1 MAQSLKIIVA
11 DDSAVDAEL
20 VLRQLRRDGFEIDAT
35 VVNTEAAYLA
45 GIHAELDLIIS
56 DYDMGAFSGLH
67 ALELLKK
74 RGLDVPFILISG
86 TVGEELA
93 VEAIKKGASDYLM
106 KDRLARLGSSVT
118 QALEQCR
125 LRRERAQMDSVLLQS
140 QNDFRLLFKSNPMPM
155 WVYDQETL
163 RFLAVNDAAV
173 RHYGYSREEFLG
185 MTIKDIHPSEDVS
198 VLHSSL
204 SGKAKSD
211 MVATAAWKH
220 RKKNGEVIFVE
231 ITPHEFIFGGRPAK
245 LILANDVTVQRE
257 SVLAL
262 SESEQRFRQ
271 LAENIAEVFWM
282 VDPTSKKML
291 YVSPAYE
298 EIWGR
303 SCESLYR
310 DPLDWADAVHP
321 EDRERVLEAV
331 LHKLDIP
338 GGYDETYRIV
348 RPDGSLRWVRDRSFP
363 LKDAKGRVYRI
374 VGTAQDITEWR
385 KLEEQFRQAQ
395 KLEAIGTLAGGI
407 AHDFNNILG
416 AIIGYVELTKL
427 TLVDN
432 PTGGQH
438 LDMVLQAAQRAAA
451 LVRQILAFS
460 RQQDQQRVSVQLR
473 QVVAEPIKLLRAT
486 IPANI
491 EFDVS
496 FAADL
501 PIVQADPTQV
511 HQVVMNLC
519 TNAAHAM
526 RDRPGRLGVKLEKFL
541 MDARQSEVGV
551 RLKPGLY
558 VRMSISDTGCG
569 MEKATQDRIFEP
581 FFTTKAPGEGTGLG
595 LSVVHGIMQSHEGA
609 IAVHSLPGQGTR
621 FDLYFPADGTVS
633 LEKPAPDRPEIQRG
647 AGERVLFVDDEPPLA
662 QLANAVLETLNYRA
676 TSVCSA
682 VEALELLR
690 ANPQAF
696 DVVITDLSMPGMM
709 GTDLAAELLALRPD
723 LPIIL
728 TTGYTAKL
736 TPDVVQ
742 AMGIRGLLLK
752 PFTLHSLGN
761 AVHRALAKRDD

>member
-1 MAQSLKIIVA
+1 MEQSLKIVFA
-11 DDSAVDAEL
+11 EDNPTDAEL
-20 VLRQLRRDGFEIDAT
+20 VLRQLRREGFKIDAT
-35 VVNTEAAYLA
+35 IVDTEEAYLA
-45 GIHAELDLIIS
+45 GIHAGLDLIIS
-56 DYDMGAFSGLH
+56 DYDMGGFSGLH

-74 RGLDVPFILISG
+74 CGFDVPFILISG

-93 VEAIKKGASDYLM
+93 VEAIKRGASDYLM
-106 KDRLARLGSSVT
+106 KDRLARVGSAVT

-125 LRRERAQMDSVLLQS
+125 LRRERAQMDSFLRQS
-140 QNDFRLLFKSNPMPM
+140 QNDFRLLFEANPMPM

-173 RHYGYSREEFLG
+173 QHYGYSREEFLG
-185 MTIKDIHPSEDVS
+185 MTIKDIRPAEDVPGLLAS
-198 VLHSSL
+198 ISAGST
-204 SGKAKSD
+204 AD
-211 MVATAAWKH
+211 MIATAAWKH

-231 ITPHEFIFGGRPAK
+231 ITPHEFMFGGRPAR

-282 VDPTSKKML
+282 VDPVSKKML

-310 DPLDWADAVHP
+310 DPLDWTHSIHP
-321 EDRERVLEAV
+321 EDRGRVIEAARKV
-331 LHKLDIP
+331 HLP

-348 RPDGSLRWVRDRSFP
+348 RSDGTLRWVRDRSFP
-363 LKDAKGRVYRI
+363 IKDAAGRVYRI
-374 VGTAQDITEWR
+374 VGTAQDITDWR

-416 AIIGYVELTKL
+416 AIVGYVELTKM

-432 PTGGQH
+432 TTGEHH

-486 IPANI
+486 IPTII

-496 FAADL
+496 LAADL

-511 HQVVMNLC
+511 HQIVMNLC

-526 RDRPGRLGVKLEKFL
+526 RDRPGRLSVKLEKFL
-541 MDARQSEVGV
+541 MDARQADVGV

-558 VRMSISDTGCG
+558 VRMTIGDTGCG
-569 MEKATQDRIFEP
+569 MERAVQDRIFEP

-609 IAVHSLPGQGTR
+609 IAVQSQPGQGTQ
-621 FDLYFPADGTVS
+621 FHLYFPADGSALMEVQS
-633 LEKPAPDRPEIQRG
+633 PDRPEIQRG
-647 AGERVLFVDDEPPLA
+647 AGERVLFVDDELPLT
-662 QLANAVLETLNYRA
+662 QLADAVLDTLNYRS
-676 TSVCSA
+676 TSVCNA
-682 VEALELLR
+682 VEALQLVR

-709 GTDLAAELLALRPD
+709 GTDLAAELLAIRPD

-736 TPDVVQ
+736 TPDIVQ
-742 AMGIRGLLLK
+742 AMGIRELLLK
-752 PFTLHSLGN
+752 PFTLHSLGR
-761 AVHRALAKRDD
+761 AMYCALAPRDA